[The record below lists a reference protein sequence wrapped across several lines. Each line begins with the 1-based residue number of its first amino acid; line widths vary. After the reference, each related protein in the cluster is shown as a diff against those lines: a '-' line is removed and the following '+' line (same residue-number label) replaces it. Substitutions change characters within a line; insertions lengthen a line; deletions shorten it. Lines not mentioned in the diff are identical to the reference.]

1 MFLQSHPNI
10 VVTTLVK
17 YVLLVMFHFI
27 LRSDGNVGGM
37 ARQQLQ
43 TNLQLSA
50 VDKMMKINPDLSN
63 NYAKVLYKLR

>member
-1 MFLQSHPNI
+1 
-10 VVTTLVK
+10 
-17 YVLLVMFHFI
+17 MFHFI

-63 NYAKVLYKLR
+63 NYAKVLYKLASSKLASLLGRFLQIWYVARL